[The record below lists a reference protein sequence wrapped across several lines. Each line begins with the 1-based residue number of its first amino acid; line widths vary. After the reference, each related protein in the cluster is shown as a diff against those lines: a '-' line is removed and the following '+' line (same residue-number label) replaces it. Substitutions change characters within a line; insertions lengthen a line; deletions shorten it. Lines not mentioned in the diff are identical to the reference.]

1 MEGRKSRPPKDT
13 FRSFS
18 CVIRSSGTLYQIQIG
33 GIRYEQAMQCLL
45 VGLVLLAATT
55 QCVSRSVSVYD
66 AKGLFADRLT
76 QEDRA
81 RLLKCPCS
89 SASLCLPVDFAGKK
103 TRKEIFAFSVATD
116 DRWKQYDWEQLT
128 TVAWNEDKELLC
140 HAHSK
145 GVKIVVKHNFDDVNQ
160 LCNVSARQ
168 EWIKVQCQCTSL
180 RATAC
185 SAPIECCDCVL
196 QTTYNMIVENYADGV
211 NIDTEKPMHGE
222 TSKCLAS
229 LVHEL
234 RHELEQHAL
243 TQNAQIT
250 FDVPW
255 APRGVDGR
263 YYPWSELAAASDF
276 LFVMSYDMRSQIYD
290 ACVAGANS
298 PLALVKQGLQE
309 FLFANDIAPSKLVL
323 GVPWYGYRYP
333 CLQEQQGAAIDDASW
348 CQIRPVPFFGA
359 PCSDAA
365 GGQIDYGDIRRLVK
379 SHGLLEQWDP
389 TTLTPF
395 VWYSPPEGGRYQIW
409 FDNPRSLKA
418 KYALVCELGLRGVGM
433 WNADTLD
440 YTAVNDSQTMWSSLA
455 EALQP

>member
-1 MEGRKSRPPKDT
+1 MHRLPSR
-13 FRSFS
+13 
-18 CVIRSSGTLYQIQIG
+18 
-33 GIRYEQAMQCLL
+33 LL
-45 VGLVLLAATT
+45 VALALLAATT
-55 QCVSRSVSVYD
+55 QCASHSVPVYD

-81 RLLKCPCS
+81 RLHDCPCS
-89 SASLCLPVDFAGKK
+89 TASLCLPIDFTGKK
-103 TRKEIFAFSVATD
+103 TRKEVFAFSVATD
-116 DRWKQYDWEQLT
+116 DRWKHYDWSQLT

-145 GVKIVVKHNFDDVNQ
+145 GVKVVVKHNFDDVNQ

-168 EWIKVQCQCTSL
+168 EWIK
-180 RATAC
+180 
-185 SAPIECCDCVL
+185 
-196 QTTYNMIVENYADGV
+196 TTYNRIMENYADGV
-211 NIDTEKPMHGE
+211 NIDTEKPMHGA
-222 TSKCLAS
+222 TSQCLAS

-263 YYPWSELAAASDF
+263 YYPWRELAAAADF
-276 LFVMSYDMRSQIYD
+276 LFVMSYDMRSQVYD

-309 FLFANDIAPSKLVL
+309 FLFAYDIAPSKLVL

-333 CLQEQQGAAIDDASW
+333 CLQEETAAIDDASW
-348 CQIRPVPFFGA
+348 CQIRLVPFFGA

-365 GGQIDYGDIRRLVK
+365 GGQIDYGDIRRLAK
-379 SHGLLEQWDP
+379 SHELLEQWDP
-389 TTLTPF
+389 MTLTPF
-395 VWYSPPEGGRYQIW
+395 VWYSPPKGGRSQVW
-409 FDNPRSLKA
+409 FDNPRSLRA
-418 KYALVCELGLRGVGM
+418 KYVLARELGLRGVGM

-440 YTAVNDSQTMWSSLA
+440 YTAVNDSQVMWSSLA
-455 EALQP
+455 EAFEP